1 MLAGA
6 RRVPLSSGAIYSV
19 GMYISLHICVYASLH
34 SSLPSLSLQAFSC
47 FCSIW
52 VFLSFFSSTHHP
64 LKMSFNCLHLI
75 CTQTPFRVH
84 LWDSFS
90 PEHHPLPQAEVLHK
104 QALQGLPNVPARHLE
119 EGQGPEPPSTGSR
132 VGKSPC
138 RQGTNDL
145 GSLHSHLRHSDTAHV
160 GDGANSS
167 QRPLS
172 LHHESLPPRCSDLWP
187 PALQCFLASAHL
199 PQGLDQGVRGEQPL
213 SQAEPGTPLWDSPL
227 PWDKRVKLLLETWPQ
242 KCAARAQA
250 QSITTGL

>member
-1 MLAGA
+1 MVCTFLCIFASM
-6 RRVPLSSGAIYSV
+6 PLCI
-19 GMYISLHICVYASLH
+19 LLF
-34 SSLPSLSLQAFSC
+34 LLSLSRHFHVSAPSEY
-47 FCSIW
+47 
-52 VFLSFFSSTHHP
+52 FFPFFFSTHHP

-138 RQGTNDL
+138 RHGTNDL

-167 QRPLS
+167 QRPPS
-172 LHHESLPPRCSDLWP
+172 LHHESLPPRCSDL
-187 PALQCFLASAHL
+187 
-199 PQGLDQGVRGEQPL
+199 
-213 SQAEPGTPLWDSPL
+213 
-227 PWDKRVKLLLETWPQ
+227 
-242 KCAARAQA
+242 
-250 QSITTGL
+250 